1 MQNKVLLLFVL
12 MSGHKKLDYRKVFE
26 ELLEILLSAQ
36 KLQQITLDFEKV
48 TWAALRKVLHAQTT
62 WMCLPLNASPLEKG
76 EINSRAIICSVVDK
90 RTKNNLY
97 GGKSSVHIFSGS
109 FGSVVDK
116 RTTLEVYSLSL
127 YLERSDYLVER
138 SGLVRSGHGTK

>member
-1 MQNKVLLLFVL
+1 MVPSFGHFVPPN
-12 MSGHKKLDYRKVFE
+12 SHFVPKNSHFVPNVPLD
-26 ELLEILLSAQ
+26 
-36 KLQQITLDFEKV
+36 
-48 TWAALRKVLHAQTT
+48 
-62 WMCLPLNASPLEKG
+62 ASPLEKG

-109 FGSVVDK
+109 FGSVVAK